1 MLIVLLALALVFI
14 VLLLRAPAWLV
25 LALLAVAVAVGAGMI
40 ALGGLS
46 RAVSPLVLY
55 ALALGLLIPGGAVAV
70 RSSRVAPPKRRKH
83 RTQAG
88 SAAKKRAQSS
98 FDAMDIP
105 GYELLEKVGSGGMA
119 SVYRARRKADDQIV
133 ALKIPME
140 QYVADAKFIRR
151 FHREAEVAQR
161 LNHGNIVR
169 TFEHG
174 SIGVQHYMVMEYV
187 DGRSLEGYI
196 EADELDLDL
205 DVDIM
210 KHVVRAL
217 QHIHSAGIIHRDI
230 KPANIMILR
239 GGIEETEH
247 GRRLRP
253 DAVKL
258 MDFGIAGGKVLS
270 RLTMTGARVGTPVYM
285 SPEQARG
292 LKIDHR
298 SDIYSLGLVFY
309 EMLTGQTAF
318 KGGYEA
324 IVHQQIFQ
332 TPPPPRQ
339 INLRVPKAL
348 DQLIMRTISKDP
360 DERPS
365 LQDVYDALEAADFA
379 DDEPLNLP
387 SRLVL
392 TVSARQGVLRILDTD
407 GNLHTS
413 IGDIG
418 VGAGSFSAAPLSVAV
433 DSRGDLFAAIFEY
446 RIGQED
452 HRMVHKLAPDGT
464 AIRSFGAYGMKAG
477 EFLYPISVAVAP
489 DDTVYVL
496 DSETHLVQHF
506 TNDGEFLTS
515 FGGRGKGHGT
525 FNDPRVLAVGADGA
539 VYVLDYGNR
548 QVQRM
553 SADGEYQTRWAF
565 KVGADQ
571 PGMRLLD
578 GFALDPGGSLF
589 ISDAAAGKV
598 RKVTPGGKVGVSFA
612 LDPRQGEVTDTILDL
627 GVDDAGYL
635 YASRRGGH
643 LIRKFDTAGRL
654 VETFE
659 TYAPVVQM
667 VVDVRHLAAH
677 ERGPERGP
685 ERGTERSTPS
695 PDDAGAGEERVGAG
709 GRAVGPDGRPLLPG
723 AHADGEAARSGA
735 EPSAG
740 PDGDADGAPDD
751 GPGGTEER
759 RRKAPRADA
768 TR

>member
-1 MLIVLLALALVFI
+1 MLIVLSGIAVVLIVLLMRAPTWLVLVLTGLTFVVGAVLVAGAGLGRAASPLVLLALAL
-14 VLLLRAPAWLV
+14 
-25 LALLAVAVAVGAGMI
+25 
-40 ALGGLS
+40 
-46 RAVSPLVLY
+46 
-55 ALALGLLIPGGAVAV
+55 GLLVPGSAVV
-70 RSSRVAPPKRRKH
+70 LRSTRVAPPKRGRH
-83 RTQAG
+83 RTQSG
-88 SAAKKRAQSS
+88 SLASKKAPSS

-119 SVYRARRKADDQIV
+119 SVYRARRKSDSEVV

-161 LNHGNIVR
+161 LDHGNIVR
-169 TFEHG
+169 TYEHG
-174 SIGVQHYMVMEYV
+174 SIGIQHYMVMEYV

-196 EADELDLDL
+196 EADELDIEL

-210 KHVVRAL
+210 KSVVRAL

-230 KPANIMILR
+230 KPANIMILK
-239 GGIEETEH
+239 GGIVSGES
-247 GRRLRP
+247 GRRVNP

-339 INLRVPKAL
+339 INLKVPKSL
-348 DQLIMRTISKDP
+348 DQLVMRMIAKEA

-365 LQDVYDALEAADFA
+365 LEAVVEALDKADYGE
-379 DDEPLNLP
+379 DGPLNLP
-387 SRLVL
+387 SRILL
-392 TVSARQGVLRILDTD
+392 TVSARQGVLRVLDPD

-413 IGDIG
+413 IGEIG
-418 VGAGSFSAAPLSVAV
+418 VGPRAFSAAPLSVAV
-433 DSRGDLFAAIFEY
+433 DSAGNFFAAIFEY
-446 RIGQED
+446 RLGQED
-452 HRMVHKLAPDGT
+452 HRMIHKLAPDGT
-464 AIRSFGAYGMKAG
+464 PVGSFGAYGMKPG
-477 EFLYPISVAVAP
+477 EFLYPLSVAIAP
-489 DDTVYVL
+489 DDSVYVL
-496 DSETHLVQHF
+496 DSETHTVQRF
-506 TNDGEFLTS
+506 DNDGNYIAG
-515 FGGRGKGHGT
+515 FGGRGSGHGT
-525 FNDPRVLAVGADGA
+525 FNDPRVLVVGRDGS

-548 QVQRM
+548 QVQRL
-553 SADGEYQTRWAF
+553 SGDGHYMTRWAF
-565 KVGADQ
+565 KLGSDQ

-578 GFALDPGGSLF
+578 GVALDADGSLF

-598 RKVTPGGKVGVSFA
+598 RKVTAEGKVGVSFA
-612 LDPRQGEVTDTILDL
+612 YDTRQGEITDTILDL
-627 GVDDAGYL
+627 GVDDAGCL

-643 LIRKFDTAGRL
+643 LIRKFDHTGRL
-654 VETFE
+654 LDTIE

-667 VVDVRHLAAH
+667 VVDVRAS
-677 ERGPERGP
+677 
-685 ERGTERSTPS
+685 ST
-695 PDDAGAGEERVGAG
+695 V
-709 GRAVGPDGRPLLPG
+709 
-723 AHADGEAARSGA
+723 EAAMQH
-735 EPSAG
+735 
-740 PDGDADGAPDD
+740 
-751 GPGGTEER
+751 
-759 RRKAPRADA
+759 
-768 TR
+768 